1 MEKTR
6 KAATVLEGPDESNLA
21 RSAGFSVFK
30 RLRPG
35 WDDRKDFPFGSN
47 GLNAH
52 RLFLRRLL
60 EVPLAEGE
68 TRAGLEVA
76 FEPQG
81 FLGND
86 QDNPDR
92 PSFEPTSSLDGIVD

>member
-1 MEKTR
+1 MEKKR
-6 KAATVLEGPDESNLA
+6 KAATVRRELMKAASHEVLGLA
-21 RSAGFSVFK
+21 FLK
-30 RLRPG
+30 ELRPG
-35 WDDRKDFPFGSN
+35 WDDRKHFLFGSN

-81 FLGND
+81 FS
-86 QDNPDR
+86 R
-92 PSFEPTSSLDGIVD
+92 